1 MKINEEITSR
11 IIGQLKQVERFP
23 DRWKSKGIEIPFF
36 DNEKLTIIF
45 LNFEPEH
52 DNTFVEEA
60 DQALSNFLKLTS
72 ADRNSISGL
81 AYRNC
86 MNFLD
91 AIGFDEAGDPLRLI
105 NKQDEIWKFIYPT
118 EIFVIRRHRG
128 DNDIYVQIDCECD
141 WEQEH
146 GLQLVY
152 RQGKQLTRISEQDG
166 HLTEADAYDKP
177 DVEHEFLSINNT
189 GIAIN
194 PAYNSTSP
202 KLALAWWQELFDFV

>member
-23 DRWKSKGIEIPFF
+23 DRWKSTGIEIPFF

-45 LNFEPEH
+45 LNFEPKH

-72 ADRNSISGL
+72 ADRNAISGL
-81 AYRNC
+81 VYENC
-86 MNFLD
+86 INFLD
-91 AIGFDEAGDPLRLI
+91 AIGFDEAGDPLRLV
-105 NKQDEIWKFIYPT
+105 NEQDEIWKFVYPT
-118 EIFVIRRHRG
+118 EIFVTRRHRG
-128 DNDIYVQIDCECD
+128 DNDIYVQIACECD

-146 GLQLVY
+146 GIQLVY
-152 RQGKQLTRISEQDG
+152 RQGKQLRRISEQDG

-177 DVEHEFLSINNT
+177 YVEHEFLSINNT